1 MTLINTAMIS
11 TISFESQTGNNT
23 SSATVIAEDT
33 DNHNPVNPTQPVKPV
48 PNNPI
53 AKTRIGGSAFLKKS
67 SVTGTITCT
76 GACSGS
82 AKLVSLKTV
91 KVKGKKFKKG
101 TVLAAAAYKLNAA
114 GTKKITLKVKSAK
127 AKQAIK
133 KSKHALIK
141 LSNGTKSK
149 VTIK

>member
-1 MTLINTAMIS
+1 MTR
-11 TISFESQTGNNT
+11 
-23 SSATVIAEDT
+23 
-33 DNHNPVNPTQPVKPV
+33 PPPVKPV

-53 AKTRIGGSAFLKKS
+53 AKTRIGGGVFLKKNG
-67 SVTGTITCT
+67 VTGTITCT
-76 GACSGS
+76 AACSGN

-101 TVLAAAAYKLNAA
+101 TVLAASRYKLNAA
-114 GTKKITLKVKSAK
+114 GTKKITLKVKGKK
-127 AKQAIK
+127 AKQALK

-149 VTIK
+149 VRIK